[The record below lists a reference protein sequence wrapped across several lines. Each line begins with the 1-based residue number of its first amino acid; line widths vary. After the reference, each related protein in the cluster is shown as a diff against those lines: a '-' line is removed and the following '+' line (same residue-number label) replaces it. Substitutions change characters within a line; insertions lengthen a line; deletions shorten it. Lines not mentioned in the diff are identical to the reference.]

1 MNQHLQHRTI
11 TIATLSIIFSIIHDS
26 NSRGE
31 IKYRTDYP
39 QEISK
44 CQTQQPHCS
53 SCYQQKIGAVEY
65 CNSCNEGY
73 LLDIS
78 QKPYTCIAC
87 PTQCGSDCTPGEGC
101 GSCIKGYFQT
111 KIESQNIFHTQI
123 YICKKCDSE
132 CGDCEGHPLNCIE
145 CPEYYKLEN
154 KKCKFAYFEL
164 IYLGIAVILI
174 VLIVLIVL
182 MIKCICMEKAPEKP
196 NFGTI
201 LDKDPELQSDHIKYE
216 INTIGA
222 GTDNES
228 FISVVEATGNDDYLS
243 VSQYSQD
250 PIISQLLGPPNDN
263 PKRNSE
269 IGDMYGRNE
278 DLDSLNQRIL
288 DQRKYRNN
296 TVYRN

>member
-1 MNQHLQHRTI
+1 M
-11 TIATLSIIFSIIHDS
+11 
-26 NSRGE
+26 
-31 IKYRTDYP
+31 
-39 QEISK
+39 
-44 CQTQQPHCS
+44 
-53 SCYQQKIGAVEY
+53 
-65 CNSCNEGY
+65 
-73 LLDIS
+73 
-78 QKPYTCIAC
+78 
-87 PTQCGSDCTPGEGC
+87 
-101 GSCIKGYFQT
+101 
-111 KIESQNIFHTQI
+111 
-123 YICKKCDSE
+123 
-132 CGDCEGHPLNCIE
+132 
-145 CPEYYKLEN
+145 
-154 KKCKFAYFEL
+154 
-164 IYLGIAVILI
+164 GIAVILI

-288 DQRKYRNN
+288 D
-296 TVYRN
+296 